1 MDAVLCL
8 REATHFQSMELERPE
23 ALCGL
28 ESGTRSRLWSTRGDC
43 VCRQEV
49 ASFGLR
55 LAGTEIA
62 CLKQLSSVF
71 SWLQICRHRGDH
83 ESNVCVVLTA
93 EFQPCPRQYSKRRRR
108 LRHKI
113 RSPSIRKCREAN
125 SNRRTLKKDVSRS
138 TRLRQWFRFHD
149 ICFPNAIRQADKAR
163 SSGETQPPRQR
174 DAC

>member
-23 ALCGL
+23 AICGL

-43 VCRQEV
+43 ACRQEV
-49 ASFGLR
+49 AFFGLR

-62 CLKQLSSVF
+62 CLNQFSSVF

-93 EFQPCPRQYSKRRRR
+93 EFQPAARNPVRVARWTLASGPIRRARRLPVFRMPVDAVAARDRRR
-108 LRHKI
+108 LMGLWSDGRQ
-113 RSPSIRKCREAN
+113 PFQ
-125 SNRRTLKKDVSRS
+125 NR
-138 TRLRQWFRFHD
+138 
-149 ICFPNAIRQADKAR
+149 
-163 SSGETQPPRQR
+163 PPPAQGLGRC
-174 DAC
+174 DH

>member
-49 ASFGLR
+49 AFFGLR